1 VDREETIR
9 QELQRVALPLGAFR
23 PPGTL
28 LFVNTSRTLL
38 RHLLQQGLGPSR
50 AFEGLV
56 FEVPESDRQIQQWA
70 ELLNE
75 FRPAGVQVGVDD
87 WGVGQ
92 ANPLRVAELK
102 PDWVKIDLAITQKVG
117 QDPAIDRLISLLVN
131 WLADSRCRVVAE
143 GIESHDQVI
152 QLRRLGVRFGQGF
165 GLAYPAHEFPTTVRV
180 PAPGLRMGQI
190 AALPI
195 ALVEAYDLCDQH
207 LEIIDKNR
215 TALQPQIDAAI
226 EALAG
231 WIHETQVAANLDAIS
246 S

>member
-1 VDREETIR
+1 MGR
-9 QELQRVALPLGAFR
+9 GAGE
-23 PPGTL
+23 PPSGGGIKT
-28 LFVNTSRTLL
+28 R
-38 RHLLQQGLGPSR
+38 
-50 AFEGLV
+50 
-56 FEVPESDRQIQQWA
+56 
-70 ELLNE
+70 
-75 FRPAGVQVGVDD
+75 
-87 WGVGQ
+87 
-92 ANPLRVAELK
+92 
-102 PDWVKIDLAITQKVG
+102 WVKIDLAITQKVG

-207 LEIIDKNR
+207 LEIIDQNR
-215 TALQPQIDAAI
+215 TPS
-226 EALAG
+226 
-231 WIHETQVAANLDAIS
+231 HP
-246 S
+246 

>member
-1 VDREETIR
+1 MDREETIR

-70 ELLNE
+70 EFLNE

-102 PDWVKIDLAITQKVG
+102 PVG
-117 QDPAIDRLISLLVN
+117 
-131 WLADSRCRVVAE
+131 
-143 GIESHDQVI
+143 
-152 QLRRLGVRFGQGF
+152 
-165 GLAYPAHEFPTTVRV
+165 
-180 PAPGLRMGQI
+180 
-190 AALPI
+190 
-195 ALVEAYDLCDQH
+195 
-207 LEIIDKNR
+207 
-215 TALQPQIDAAI
+215 
-226 EALAG
+226 
-231 WIHETQVAANLDAIS
+231 
-246 S
+246 